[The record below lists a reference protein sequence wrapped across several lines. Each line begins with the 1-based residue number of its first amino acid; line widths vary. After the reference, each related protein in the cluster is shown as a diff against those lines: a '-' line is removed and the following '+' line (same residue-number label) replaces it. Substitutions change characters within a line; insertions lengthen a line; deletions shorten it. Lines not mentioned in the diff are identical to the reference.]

1 MSYCAL
7 YFISLIGTPYVIY
20 DNAVYSNQP
29 IPGMT
34 TIVVTQEILDH
45 FIEQNEATCGE

>member
-7 YFISLIGTPYVIY
+7 YFISLVGTPYVIY

-34 TIVVTQEILDH
+34 TIVVTQEIMDH
-45 FIEQNEATCGE
+45 FIAQNEANCND